1 MTGAAGKCTR
11 PAQRGKNSRFD
22 WGVFLHEA
30 EGRVLCVDDLPTE
43 VREAVIDGGTAAVAD
58 YGYTVGTSATW
69 PEYLSGDQLV
79 FWPEDRPLEGNP
91 PRDSGDAKRTVPPKP
106 KCAYEAE
113 DGKLFTGDSLLWLN
127 VLPSNSVDLVFADPP
142 YNIGKAKWDMFASEN
157 AYLDWCD
164 SWIGNVAR
172 ILKPTGSFYICGF
185 SEILADVKY
194 RAAKY
199 FSGCRWLVWH
209 YKNKANLGND
219 WGRSHESIVHFRK
232 SSKFSLNIDDIRI
245 PYNAHTLKYPEHP
258 QSESSAFSH
267 GDISDRQHWK
277 PNPLGAKPKDVM
289 ELPTT
294 CNGMGEKTPH
304 PTQKPEALLRKLI
317 LGASKPGDLV
327 VDPFSGSGTTLVAA
341 RQLKRNWLGCDLS
354 AQYNEWAIRRL
365 EAVPDKP
372 VEFWINLDREV
383 MARREAIR

>member
-1 MTGAAGKCTR
+1 MANTR
-11 PAQRGKNSRFD
+11 KKTEYQRQRGDVAPFD
-22 WGVFLHEA
+22 WDTFLRKA
-30 EGRVLCVDDLPTE
+30 AGRVLEVGDLPLE
-43 VREAVIDGGTAAVAD
+43 VREAVANDGSTAVADFGYMVGTAAI
-58 YGYTVGTSATW
+58 W

-79 FWPEDRPLEGNP
+79 FWPEDKPRNP
-91 PRDSGDAKRTVPPKP
+91 NEATRVFPWAP
-106 KCAYEAE
+106 KCAFEAD
-113 DGKLFTGDSLLWLN
+113 DGKLFTGDSVLWLKT
-127 VLPSNSVDLVFADPP
+127 LPSESVDLVFADPP
-142 YNIGKAKWDMFASEN
+142 YNIGKASWDMFPSEK

-164 SWIGNVAR
+164 CWVEEVVR

-194 RAAKY
+194 RVAPR
-199 FSGCRWLVWH
+199 FSGCRWLIWH

-219 WGRSHESIVHFRK
+219 WGRSHESIVHLRK
-232 SSKFSLNIDDIRI
+232 STKFSLNIDDIRI

-267 GDISDRQHWK
+267 GDISGRQHWK
-277 PNPLGAKPKDVM
+277 PNPLGAKPKDVV

-317 LGASKPGDLV
+317 LAASKPGDLV
-327 VDPFSGSGTTLVAA
+327 VDPFSGSGTTLVTA

-354 AQYNEWAIRRL
+354 AQYNEWAIQRL
-365 EAVPDKP
+365 QAVPDKP
-372 VEFWINLDREV
+372 IDYWTDLDKAI

>member
-1 MTGAAGKCTR
+1 MAA
-11 PAQRGKNSRFD
+11 SRKKTEYQSRRRDDATFD
-22 WGVFLHEA
+22 WDAFLRKA
-30 EGRVLCVDDLPTE
+30 AGRVLEVGDLPPE
-43 VREAVIDGGTAAVAD
+43 VREAVANGGSTAVAEC
-58 YGYTVGTSATW
+58 GYTVETSAIW

-79 FWPEDRPLEGNP
+79 FWPEDKPCNPDEAARVFPL
-91 PRDSGDAKRTVPPKP
+91 AP
-106 KCAYEAE
+106 KCAYEAD
-113 DGKLFTGDSLLWLN
+113 DGKLFTGDSVLWLKT
-127 VLPSNSVDLVFADPP
+127 LPSESVDLVFADPP
-142 YNIGKAKWDMFASEN
+142 YNIGKAAWDMFQSEE
-157 AYLDWCD
+157 AYLNWCD
-164 SWIGNVAR
+164 VWVEEVAR

-194 RAAKY
+194 RVAPH
-199 FSGCRWLVWH
+199 FSGCRWLIWH

-232 SSKFSLNIDDIRI
+232 SAKFSLNIDDIRI

-267 GDISDRQHWK
+267 GDISSRQHWK
-277 PNPLGAKPKDVM
+277 PNPLGAKPKDVV

-317 LGASKPGDLV
+317 LAASKPGDLV
-327 VDPFSGSGTTLVAA
+327 VDPFSGSGTTLVTA

-354 AQYNEWAIRRL
+354 AQYNEWAIQRL
-365 EAVPDKP
+365 QSVPEKPIDYWMGLDK
-372 VEFWINLDREV
+372 EV